1 MKRSREISKTMLSIT
16 VWELIDDAITGVKDS
31 YVGSYTSSARFG
43 NLKVKQLLSKIE
55 ADNKQNILK
64 GIIMKTKVLALLLA
78 CIMTVLCLA
87 ACSDKKSSEDTGTV
101 STTANESDEF
111 AEINEY
117 VASLANDYPFS
128 GDTFAVIGKDSDHC
142 QDEEVTGNLENDALY
157 NRMREIEETFG
168 ITYSYKGI
176 NGENRDDGAPSM
188 GVYEDVQTDVMSG
201 LGAYDLIH
209 SNIMVG
215 GKEMLASNLLQPV
228 EGFSALDFGQSW
240 WINDIESQFGIGG
253 HLYYLTG
260 KIVTGHYE
268 DPSCILFNKQIA
280 ENYNVP
286 DLYEIVEAG
295 EWTFDKMIEVS
306 QAVPAN
312 ADEYRIMIGNY
323 ESGIGLY
330 FGAGFSLCEVDEE
343 GNISLPTSLSNDKV
357 DFIDK
362 VAAAIDDQSAYYVS
376 LRNPEPDED
385 VKFEEGAALFTTTGM
400 GAVSSLREE
409 EIEFGVLPTPKR
421 NAEQK
426 NYISYSQAMSVC
438 SYTIS
443 KVAKNPEGSAAI
455 AEAMAALSE
464 KHLEPAYYEKALKG
478 RGTYDMESREM
489 LDLIY
494 STKKVD
500 YAATYQWGNVWE
512 LIDDAIT
519 GMNDNYVSGY
529 ASSSRL
535 AANRIKQL
543 LSMIEQDNK

>member
-1 MKRSREISKTMLSIT
+1 
-16 VWELIDDAITGVKDS
+16 
-31 YVGSYTSSARFG
+31 
-43 NLKVKQLLSKIE
+43 
-55 ADNKQNILK
+55 
-64 GIIMKTKVLALLLA
+64 MKTKILALILA
-78 CIMTVLCLA
+78 CVMTALCLA
-87 ACSDKKSSEDTGTV
+87 ACSGKKDPSLGSGEE
-101 STTANESDEF
+101 TTTNNGAGEFAAIDEYVKSIANEF
-111 AEINEY
+111 NF
-117 VASLANDYPFS
+117 N
-128 GDTFAVIGKDSDHC
+128 GDTFSVVGKDSDHC

-157 NRMREIEETFG
+157 NRMREIEEIFG
-168 ITYSYKGI
+168 ITYTYKGI

-240 WINDIESQFGIGG
+240 WINDIEGQFGIGG

-268 DPSCILFNKQIA
+268 DPACVLFNKEIA
-280 ENYNVP
+280 ENYNLP
-286 DLYEIVEAG
+286 DLYEIAKAG

-312 ADEYRIMIGNY
+312 ADEYRIMMGDY

-357 DFIDK
+357 DYIDK

-376 LRNPEPDED
+376 MRNPEPGED
-385 VKFEEGAALFTTTGM
+385 VKFEEGAALFTTVGM
-400 GAVSSLREE
+400 GAVSAYRDDDV
-409 EIEFGVLPTPKR
+409 EFGVLPTPKR

-443 KVAKNPEGSAAI
+443 RVAKDPESSAAI

-464 KHLEPAYYEKALKG
+464 KWLEPAYYEKALKG
-478 RGTYDMESREM
+478 RGTYDTESRDM

-494 STKKVD
+494 RTKKVD
-500 YAATYQWGNVWE
+500 YAATYQWGDVWN

-543 LSMIEQDNK
+543 IKSIEKNDN